1 MRLMQM
7 AGHRFIAASVLCL
20 VSVTAFAVDTA
31 GGDGGWSSGSDQRQA
46 HRISRD
52 FIGFAGSKENAE
64 ALALGLRRGSEIT
77 LTSADGTQT
86 SFAPATGHMGHGN
99 VSKAMALAQRQL
111 AGAGIRH
118 PSPDQI
124 ETALN
129 GGTVTAPDGR
139 TTEMQG
145 ILQLRSQGM
154 GWGKIAHTV
163 GVKPGQ
169 GFKPLPTSHSGGH
182 HTHGE
187 RQYGHGMVDGHG
199 SAAGVDGG
207 RRWTHRDGTREH
219 VKVDDG
225 VHQHRGGGQS
235 GMVTAAGGAP
245 MGGGSAAMRGSGRGG
260 DGMQTRGGRG
270 SGVVT
275 AAGGAPVGAGEMGSG
290 KRSGGEAVHRHGGRP
305 AGTGIVTAA
314 GTPGAQVA
322 AGARARHQEIHR
334 GGGDGAMHAGA
345 GRHASMGGGIVSASG
360 SSAAVAASASSVR
373 TAGGNGRGLARGRV
387 GKD

>member
-1 MRLMQM
+1 MRSMQL
-7 AGHRFIAASVLCL
+7 AAHRFIAASVLCL
-20 VSVTAFAVDTA
+20 VTGTALAVETA

-52 FIGFAGSKENAE
+52 FIGFAGSKENAQ
-64 ALALGLRRGSEIT
+64 ALALGLRRGSEVT
-77 LTSADGTQT
+77 LTSADGSQT
-86 SFAPATGHMGHGN
+86 TFTPATGHMGHGN
-99 VSKAMALAQRQL
+99 VSKSMALAQRQL
-111 AGAGIRH
+111 AAAGIRH

-124 ETALN
+124 KTSLN

-139 TTEMQG
+139 TTELQG

-169 GFKPLPTSHSGGH
+169 GFKPLPTSHFDGH
-182 HTHGE
+182 HAGG
-187 RQYGHGMVDGHG
+187 QYPHGHGMVDGHG
-199 SAAGVDGG
+199 SAAGMDGG
-207 RRWTHRDGTREH
+207 RHWPRRDGMRNH
-219 VKVDDG
+219 AKADDG
-225 VHQHRGGGQS
+225 PHQHRGGGQS

-245 MGGGSAAMRGSGRGG
+245 MGGGSAAMRGGHRNG
-260 DGMQTRGGRG
+260 DGMQSRAGRG

-275 AAGGAPVGAGEMGSG
+275 AAGGAPVNGSEMGSRRNG
-290 KRSGGEAVHRHGGRP
+290 GGEASQRHGGRP

-314 GTPGAQVA
+314 GTQGAQVA
-322 AGARARHQEIHR
+322 AGARARHPEIHR
-334 GGGDGAMHAGA
+334 GGGDGAINAGA
-345 GRHASMGGGIVSASG
+345 GRHASTASGIVSASG
-360 SSAAVAASASSVR
+360 STAVAASASSVR